1 MSSARGGKKR
11 AKMVSRSVRA
21 GVLFPVARMLR
32 YLKRDTHHVRIG
44 SGTPVY
50 MAAVIEYLTGLAMYI
65 LYLCLHYILNRNLYT
80 VITVL
85 KLKVI
90 ISFY

>member
-11 AKMVSRSVRA
+11 AKTISRSVRA
-21 GVLFPVARMLR
+21 GALFPVARMLR

-50 MAAVIEYLTGLAMYI
+50 MAAVIEYLTGLSTSRLFLGVMQ
-65 LYLCLHYILNRNLYT
+65 LQ
-80 VITVL
+80 
-85 KLKVI
+85 
-90 ISFY
+90 